1 MFKASFSF
9 PMKTLLVSLSV
20 VLAGGV
26 SATTTVSG
34 TWAPNVIIPDFND
47 IGFSSVQTFQTTGIN
62 EIKSVVVEL
71 SFTSGWNGDLY
82 AYLVHNGVMSVLLN
96 RVGRSVSNPDGA
108 SSSGMILTLT
118 DLAEFDVHTTLPFNG
133 VPAGT
138 YQPDGRITDPLS
150 VLDTDP
156 RPATLSVF
164 NGMAADGNWTLFVAD
179 QSPGNQS
186 ILVSWSLT
194 INGVPEP
201 GSALLSALG
210 TLILLRR
217 RRD

>member
-1 MFKASFSF
+1 
-9 PMKTLLVSLSV
+9 MKSLLVCLSF
-20 VLAGGV
+20 VLAGE
-26 SATTTVSG
+26 ATAATTVSG
-34 TWAPNVIIPDFND
+34 TWTPNVAIPDYND
-47 IGFSSVQTFQTTGIN
+47 IGYSSVQTFETTSIN

-71 SFTSGWNGDLY
+71 SFSSGWNGDLY

-96 RVGRSVSNPDGA
+96 RAGRSVSNPDGA

-118 DLAEFDVHTTLPFNG
+118 DLAEFDVHTTLPFSG
-133 VPAGT
+133 VPTGT
-138 YQPDGRITDPLS
+138 YQPDGRTTDPLL

-186 ILVSWSLT
+186 ILVSWGLT
-194 INGVPEP
+194 INSVPEP
-201 GSALLSALG
+201 GSALLSTLG
-210 TLILLRR
+210 SLILLRR